1 MFINIII
8 QRLEKNEMKS
18 NMNEKEYE
26 EIKKDEELKDRE
38 LFGEKELEQEHKDLE
53 IEKELDPMKRL

>member
-1 MFINIII
+1 
-8 QRLEKNEMKS
+8 MKS

-38 LFGEKELEQEHKDLE
+38 LFGKKELEQEHKDLE

>member
-1 MFINIII
+1 
-8 QRLEKNEMKS
+8 MKS

-38 LFGEKELEQEHKDLE
+38 LFGKKS
-53 IEKELDPMKRL
+53 